1 MSKSVDVCVAWLL
14 YKCEGSLHEFSAFLF
29 VFVVLIGTTQSDL
42 NTNGNNI
49 TISSWNHDLNL
60 QDLL

>member
-14 YKCEGSLHEFSAFLF
+14 YKCEGSLHEVSAFLF

-42 NTNGNNI
+42 NTNGNNK
-49 TISSWNHDLNL
+49 TISSWNHDLDFEDSL
-60 QDLL
+60 